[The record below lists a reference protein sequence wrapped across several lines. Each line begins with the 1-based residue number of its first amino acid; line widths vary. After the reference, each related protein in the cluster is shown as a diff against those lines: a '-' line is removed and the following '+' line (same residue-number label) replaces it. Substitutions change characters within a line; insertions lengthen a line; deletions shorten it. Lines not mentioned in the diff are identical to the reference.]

1 MLKAV
6 IGTAVAVAVLGGGGY
21 LADNA
26 VRDTTESQVATTIA
40 EELTLAEKPQV
51 ELGGFPFSIALL
63 TGQIPDATASADRV
77 PVEMAGHPIE
87 LTAVQVRAEQIG
99 VQANPA
105 TLGSVDATAILS
117 HDALSTLAGVP
128 VSDGGNGRLQVAYT
142 LNVFGRQLTVG
153 VSAIPVLDQAAQQ
166 IRLTDPQFQVMDTI
180 FNLDVDALIDRLIE
194 PIDVSLGYGL
204 TLTAAVPT
212 DAGLHLH
219 ATGTDVAL
227 PIS

>member
-1 MLKAV
+1 MLKAA

-40 EELTLAEKPQV
+40 EELTLAEQPQV

-166 IRLTDPQFQVMDTI
+166 IRLADRQLQVMGTI
-180 FNLDVDALIDRLIE
+180 FNLDVDALVDRLIE